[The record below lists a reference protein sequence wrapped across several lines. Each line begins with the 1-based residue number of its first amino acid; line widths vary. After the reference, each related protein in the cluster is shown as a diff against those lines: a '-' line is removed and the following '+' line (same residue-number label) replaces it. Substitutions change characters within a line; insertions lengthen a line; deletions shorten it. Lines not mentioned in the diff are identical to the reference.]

1 MGAVVFIREKDHLAS
16 VKRVR
21 VAEGRNLEEGL
32 RLDRNERVDV
42 WPPEFLVEV
51 FSQVPGYYLSVYPES
66 GALYEKLASFHGVG
80 EDELLVTSGIDGG
93 IKTVFEVATS
103 PGDTVGIVT
112 PTYAMYQVYARIFDV
127 EAVAIEYTSDLEFD
141 FAQFE
146 ELLARKPA
154 VFFLPNPNQPIESV
168 FTVSELAEMANRTK
182 QAGCLFVIDEA
193 YHMFGSDSAVE
204 LIREHENVVVARTF
218 SKGFGVPSIRLGY
231 LISNRENIE
240 ALSKTRFAHEGNSL
254 TNAVAEY
261 LLDHRDIVEDY
272 NRRVV
277 ESREQLKAV
286 LGELGIPARGLAANF
301 LLLDLGST
309 ERAAAFVEELRAKT
323 IYVKGPW
330 AEPWG
335 RYVTITLG
343 PIETMDRFV
352 NAVESF
358 VAAGVR

>member
-1 MGAVVFIREKDHLAS
+1 MFIREKDHLAS

-21 VAEGRNLEEGL
+21 VAEGRNLDEGL

-42 WPPEFLVEV
+42 WPAEFLADV
-51 FSQVPGYYLSVYPES
+51 FAQVPPYFLSVYPES
-66 GALYEKLASFHGVG
+66 GALYSKLARFHGVN
-80 EDELLVTSGIDGG
+80 EDELLLTSGIDGG
-93 IKTVFEVATS
+93 LKTVFEAATS

-112 PTYAMYQVYARIFDV
+112 PTYAMYAVYARIFDV
-127 EAVAIEYTSDLEFD
+127 EAHALGYSQSFELESID
-141 FAQFE
+141 G
-146 ELLARKPA
+146 LLARKPS

-168 FTVSELAEMANRTK
+168 FGVEELAEIARRTLEAN
-182 QAGCLFVIDEA
+182 CLFVIDEA
-193 YHMFGSDSAVE
+193 YHMFGAESAVE
-204 LIREHENVVVARTF
+204 LIRRYENVVIARTL

-231 LISNRENIE
+231 LISNAGNIE
-240 ALSKTRFAHEGNSL
+240 ALAKTRFAHESNSL

-261 LLDHRDIVEDY
+261 LLDHLDVVEDY
-272 NRRVV
+272 NGRVV
-277 ESREQLKAV
+277 ESREQLKDV
-286 LGELGIPARGLAANF
+286 LGERGIPARGLAANF

>member
-1 MGAVVFIREKDHLAS
+1 MGAAVFIREKNHLAS

-32 RLDRNERVDV
+32 RLDRNERVDI
-42 WPPEFLVEV
+42 WPLEFLAEV
-51 FSQVPGYYLSVYPES
+51 FSQVPGYYLSVYPEPDS
-66 GALYEKLASFHGVG
+66 LYEKLARFHGIG

-93 IKTVFEVATS
+93 IKTVFEVATA

-127 EAVAIEYTSDLEFD
+127 EAVAIEYASDLEFG

-168 FTVSELAEMANRTK
+168 FTVSELSEMANRTK
-182 QAGCLFVIDEA
+182 QAGCLFVVDEA
-193 YHMFGSDSAVE
+193 YAMFGSESAVS
-204 LIREHENVVVARTF
+204 LIHEYENLVIARTF

-231 LISNRENIE
+231 LISNRENVE
-240 ALSKTRFAHEGNSL
+240 ALAKTRFAHESNSL

-261 LLDHRDIVEDY
+261 LLDHREIVEDY

-277 ESREQLKAV
+277 ESREQLKDI

-309 ERAAAFVEELRAKT
+309 ERAAAFVDDLRAKT